1 MASINILDFINYNSL
16 NNPSLLTRNI
26 GAGFTFTPPR
36 GQLPQS
42 ILTLI
47 LLAIYDTYHDFGGE
61 RGDADFFNKVVAKFL
76 MLNQQTPSNNND
88 ETNSYKD
95 AFSQILSRQNL
106 NFYGPGSY
114 ENKVASLFENVASLQ
129 KAVTTITYSEIIE
142 NVVIDHSLRLLIINS
157 DFLTK
162 IIASNGSLNIIP
174 SLSENLTF
182 ERFICAYGNDGD
194 SERDEALLKIG
205 NFIKWYLHS
214 PSLESLGIIDQIR
227 ITADAGFFHFGKIMS
242 VSGSGGIPYITV
254 PNILDSAS
262 TSISKLDPDN
272 PIEYEKLEQDI
283 VYPIYSNYFS
293 SSIYFIC
300 YIVNQ
305 GKEFGVDSP
314 FCFSLCIF
322 NIGLLNAMNPAS
334 DLQNAIKFIR
344 ENVWSLEDEQY
355 ISALKNIKLAIDTYP
370 GMVVRY
376 YFGEVE
382 RDLMNDTSKC
392 GTCGAGVNYIGRVFS
407 KINSA
412 ATVVN
417 SAARVVNSVATV
429 KPIFDQLITEEKLN
443 SRIPISDGRIVKL
456 FKLSESNNIYD
467 FTNIHNLYYLL
478 ADYKRTGD
486 YQQIY
491 TILLKIIEN
500 GNINTSNYTFSTGDE
515 LAALLSRLLRLP
527 TIWQVGSTGR
537 TTLYRN
543 TFFSSTPEQQL
554 ENTIERL
561 RFDINKETIQIQEG
575 VYVLRNFLNLYNNLY
590 LLKDKIGLLYEK
602 EDNYFSKLLLIN
614 LFYVLNGLLQ
624 MANNISSM
632 LLQLDALILMDTTN
646 YTLLELTNH
655 LELKKTVKNQIQTF
669 IVEIVRYF
677 PNFIDDS
684 DSVVTSFNVTKEYF
698 EGTGAS
704 TITIPLLNLK
714 FKNKKLIIPQKAK
727 RATDLLVRFSELTLQ
742 ARRPRPFVNNDVDLF
757 KSLLTDFLENLE
769 CADLADEKINFSQL
783 FPSSP
788 SSPPTSIDLGT
799 LDTFLKNVATKVSEG
814 EVAYNDQIVPAS
826 GGADR
831 KKVLTKLPKLST
843 IRNKEKKGQQK
854 KQTEDNRIKLSNW
867 NYVRENFKDILSSI
881 VNKCELF
888 IKDTFYDYGKSVK
901 YINDYCTLSFKY
913 NSLEFCYNLLFGNE
927 TELGLLN
934 KLTELSL
941 SLDDTTLISMLRSY
955 DSSYAVR
962 TLLYLLLD
970 LLRRHSSDLRGSSDQ
985 DIITEIYS
993 DADVA
998 EIISLIPPRASN
1010 PIFESSSPESEYL
1023 LYVEPFLLIISIGSI
1038 FKKSKFLFFTDEI
1051 MGLNEISPT
1060 TGANYFLDMFYTKF
1074 VTGVYLRF
1082 RLYII
1087 NNNSTFY
1094 DRFNEIKEKK
1104 KNATI
1109 FAWEP
1114 QSGGLKR
1121 IYKNKTKKRI
1131 KNRKTRK
1138 VRKSKKQIRKTY
1150 RKKSKRL

>member
-129 KAVTTITYSEIIE
+129 KAVTTITYSEIIK
-142 NVVIDHSLRLLIINS
+142 NVAINHSSRSLIINS
-157 DFLTK
+157 DFFTK

-182 ERFICAYGNDGD
+182 ERFICTYGNDGD
-194 SERDEALLKIG
+194 IERDEALLKIG

-262 TSISKLDPDN
+262 TSISKLDPDI

-322 NIGLLNAMNPAS
+322 NIDLLNAMNPAS
-334 DLQNAIKFIR
+334 DLPNAIKFIR

-417 SAARVVNSVATV
+417 SSATLTSVATV

-456 FKLSESNNIYD
+456 FKRSESNNIYD

-561 RFDINKETIQIQEG
+561 RFDIDKETIQIQEG
-575 VYVLRNFLNLYNNLY
+575 VHVLRIFLNLYNNLY
-590 LLKDKIGLLYEK
+590 LLKDKIKLLYEK

-614 LFYVLNGLLQ
+614 LFYVLNGLMR

-632 LLQLDALILMDTTN
+632 LLQLEKLILIDTTS
-646 YTLLELTNH
+646 YTLLELTSH

-727 RATDLLVRFSELTLQ
+727 KATDLLVRFSELTLQ

-799 LDTFLKNVATKVSEG
+799 LDTFLRNVATKVSEG
-814 EVAYNDQIVPAS
+814 EVAYNDQIVPVS
-826 GGADR
+826 GGAPFDR
-831 KKVLTKLPKLST
+831 KKVLPKLST
-843 IRNKEKKGQQK
+843 IRNKKKEEEKKGQQK
-854 KQTEDNRIKLSNW
+854 KQTEDNRIKGSNR
-867 NYVRENFKDILSSI
+867 NYVREKFKDILSSI

-888 IKDTFYDYGKSVK
+888 IKDTFYDYGKQVK

-927 TELGLLN
+927 TDLGLLN

-955 DSSYAVR
+955 DSRYAVR

-1038 FKKSKFLFFTDEI
+1038 FKKSKFLFFTDET
-1051 MGLNEISPT
+1051 MRLNQISPT
-1060 TGANYFLDMFYTKF
+1060 TGANDFLDRFYSKF
-1074 VTGVYLRF
+1074 VTGVYLSY

-1087 NNNSTFY
+1087 KNNSTFY
-1094 DRFNEIKEKK
+1094 DTFNEIKE
-1104 KNATI
+1104 NATI
-1109 FAWEP
+1109 LPWEP